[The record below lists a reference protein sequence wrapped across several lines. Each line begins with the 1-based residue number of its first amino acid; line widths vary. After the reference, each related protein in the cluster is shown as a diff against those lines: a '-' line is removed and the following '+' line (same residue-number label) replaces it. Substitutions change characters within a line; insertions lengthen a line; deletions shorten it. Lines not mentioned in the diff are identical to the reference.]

1 MATTSTPHRRLTRKE
16 LREPDEF
23 VSLIDAAGDYVADH
37 LPRVI
42 AGAAGLLVLILF
54 GVGLR
59 FYFSHQAQAAAE
71 AFYDAGNVY
80 DRKDYKTAADQFAT
94 LANEYPGTSLGRLAL
109 LYLGDAYLAQH
120 QDAQARDALQKFLD
134 ADSGP
139 TFRQL
144 ALLQLGIAYE
154 ALGNPAEARQAY
166 ARATAIREGAQGRA
180 ELALAQLTLRQGDKA
195 GAIAIYQ
202 RFLREHPFD
211 RDRRGVV
218 DDALSQL
225 GVTPAARFPGA
236 RTIDLPAK

>member
-1 MATTSTPHRRLTRKE
+1 MATTSTPHRRPTRKE

-42 AGAAGLLVLILF
+42 AGAAGLLVLILI

-59 FYFSHQAQAAAE
+59 FYFNHQAQAAAE
-71 AFYDAGNVY
+71 AFYNAGNVY
-80 DRKDYKTAADQFAT
+80 DRKDYKTASDQFAT
-94 LANEYPGTSLGRLAL
+94 LANEYPGTSPGRLAL

-120 QDAQARDALQKFLD
+120 QDAQARDTLQKFLD
-134 ADSGP
+134 ADNRP
-139 TFRQL
+139 AFRQL
-144 ALLQLGIAYE
+144 ALLQLGVAGE
-154 ALGNPAEARQAY
+154 ALGNTAEARKAY
-166 ARATAIREGAQGRA
+166 AQAAAIKEGAQGMA
-180 ELALAQLTLRQGDKA
+180 ELALARVTLRQGDKA

-211 RDRRGVV
+211 QERTVV

-225 GVTPAARFPGA
+225 GVTPVAPSPVA
-236 RTIDLPAK
+236 RTIELPAK